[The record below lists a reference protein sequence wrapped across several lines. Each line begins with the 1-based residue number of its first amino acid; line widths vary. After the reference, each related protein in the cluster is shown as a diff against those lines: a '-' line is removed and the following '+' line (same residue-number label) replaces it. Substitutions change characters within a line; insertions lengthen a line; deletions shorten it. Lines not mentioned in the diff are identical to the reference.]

1 MNRIQHFQLAVV
13 TILGMAGGIALSRP
27 AAAQAQRGDKE
38 NIQVKVSL
46 GHKAPA
52 RSARFIQ
59 LAGGSDGVAVLNVSG
74 RQTEKNDRVAATSS
88 TLNCGA
94 GDVDELVADISYAQP
109 SAPLR
114 KLAGWKDG
122 YAVNND
128 AMWGYLM
135 EHGSPGQARRLKDD
149 QWNKPDAP
157 LLTIQLDEE
166 GAKGF
171 TIALEQLIS
180 HGAMWLPEQD
190 AFITLADKP
199 VDFKTHMASLQGRRI
214 LDSVAEQPDASLAT
228 FHKLWPDFGNPLQ
241 WNASWQTRWMGVT
254 GHLTVTAAS
263 HGAIYKFA
271 VDRWGNIRPDFASP
285 HKFRLD
291 LQWPES
297 AWKRQKIDNGLPV
310 IITNLEKNGQLAT
323 IEQFASPLVDL
334 STTIRGYIPSVMFS
348 KINISGKAGS
358 FSFDITLHN
367 ELKDHELEAIQQQ
380 DKWIVADKQTG
391 NIFLTVEAGK
401 DITVKPADPIPN
413 KNGQQLTFAISG
425 TLTEGTSREFIV
437 KLPSPAIAPAEL
449 IRLGNLQ
456 YATERKKTVDY
467 WEGWLAQGALFNVPE
482 QAVNELYRAN
492 LWHALILP
500 RHTLDIDGKEHMDL
514 PYANTA
520 YGQRNAD
527 WPINQAVYVDY
538 MIYGLRGYDK
548 TAQDEYKAMF
558 KSQQQP
564 DGRIGGF
571 ANWGVYSPGQLYAI
585 AQNFLLSGNRSQF
598 EQLLQNALKALD
610 WCLTQVAKSNEGTDK
625 TGLILGPLN
634 DLTNAEREWAFNQA
648 YYVGGLEEF
657 AKALSAYGHPRAEE
671 ARSAALKMKAD
682 VVKEFARGSVKSPV
696 VQLEDGT
703 WINYVPTDAMTHRR
717 IMDQWYPTD
726 VDTGPLHLARLGV
739 IDAHSW
745 LTTAMLHDHED
756 NLFFK
761 NQGAANEPVYVQQ
774 ATPYFLRD
782 NVKAVIRAFYSL
794 MACGFSHEQYTP
806 LEHRWAWGQY
816 YGPPST
822 DGAWF
827 EIYRRM
833 LLNEIGNDTLMIGQA
848 IPQSW
853 LEKGKK
859 IEVKD
864 APTYFGKT
872 SFVIEGLNGDNEI
885 KAAVESP
892 DRNAPQQLLVRFRHP
907 SGKQIRS
914 VTVNGKRWKGFDV
927 KKEYIIIPAPSGKYI
942 ISAKY

>member
-1 MNRIQHFQLAVV
+1 MNRMQHFQLVAI
-13 TILGMAGGIALSRP
+13 TILGLAGGITISCP
-27 AAAQAQRGDKE
+27 ASAQAQANGTG
-38 NIQVKVSL
+38 NIQVKISL

-52 RSARFIQ
+52 RNARFVQ
-59 LAGGSDGVAVLNVSG
+59 LAGGSAGVVVSNVAG
-74 RQTEKNDRVAATSS
+74 RQIEKNDRVTAASS
-88 TLNCGA
+88 ILNCGA
-94 GDVDELVADISYAQP
+94 GDVDELVADISYLLP

-122 YAVNND
+122 YAVNDD

-135 EHGSPGQARRLKDD
+135 EHGSPGQSRRLKDD

-157 LLTIQLDEE
+157 LLTVQLDEE
-166 GAKGF
+166 GTTGF

-199 VDFKTHMASLQGRRI
+199 VDFKMHIAALKGTRV
-214 LDSVAEQPDASLAT
+214 LDEVAQQADASLET
-228 FHKLWPDFGNPLQ
+228 FQKLWPDIGNPNE
-241 WNASWQTRWMGVT
+241 WDRSWQTRWMGTT
-254 GHLTVTAAS
+254 GHLTVTAAA
-263 HGAIYKFA
+263 HGSVYKFA
-271 VDRWGNIRPDFASP
+271 VDRWGNVRPDFASP

-323 IEQFASPLVDL
+323 IEQFSSPLVDL

-348 KINISGKAGS
+348 KIDISGKAGN
-358 FSFDITLHN
+358 FSFEITLHN
-367 ELKDHELEAIQQQ
+367 ELKDHALEVIQQQ
-380 DKWIVADKQTG
+380 GKWIIADKQTG
-391 NIFLTVEAGK
+391 DIFLVIETGK
-401 DITVKPADPIPN
+401 DITVKPTDPVPN
-413 KNGQQLTFAISG
+413 KNGQQIAFTISG
-425 TLTEGTSREFIV
+425 VLTDGTSREFVV
-437 KLPSPAIAPAEL
+437 KLPSPAIVPAEL
-449 IRLGNLQ
+449 TRLNNLQ
-456 YATERKKTVDY
+456 YAVERKKTVDY
-467 WEGWLAQGALFNVPE
+467 WEGWLAKGASFQVPE

-500 RHTLDIDGKEHMDL
+500 RHTLDIDGKKHMDL

-527 WPINQAVYVDY
+527 WPVNQAVYVDY
-538 MIYGLRGYDK
+538 MIYGLRGYDDV
-548 TAQDEYKAMF
+548 AQDEYTAMF

-585 AQNFLLSGNRSQF
+585 AQNFLLSGNRLQF
-598 EQLLQNALKALD
+598 EQLLPNALKALD
-610 WCLTQVAKSNEGTDK
+610 WCLAQVAKSNEGANK

-648 YYVGGLEEF
+648 YYVGGLEAF
-657 AKALSAYGHPRAEE
+657 AKALSVYNHPRAEE
-671 ARSAALKMKAD
+671 VQHIASKMKAD

-703 WINYVPTDAMTHRR
+703 WINYVPTDALTCRR
-717 IMDQWYPTD
+717 MMDQWYPTD
-726 VDTGPLHLARLGV
+726 VDTGPLHLTRLGV

-774 ATPYFLRD
+774 STPYFLRD

-794 MACGFSHEQYTP
+794 MACGFSHEQYTS

-833 LLNEIGNDTLMIGQA
+833 LLNEIGQDTLMIGQA

-853 LEKGKK
+853 LEEGKK

-872 SFVIEGLNGDNEI
+872 SFSIEGLNKENEI
-885 KAAVESP
+885 KATVEVP
-892 DRNAPQQLLVRFRHP
+892 DRDAPRQLLVRFRHP
-907 SGKQIRS
+907 AGKMIRS
-914 VTVNGKRWKGFDV
+914 VLVNGKRWKNFDA
-927 KKEYIIIPAPSGKYI
+927 KKEYISIPAPSGKYI
-942 ISAKY
+942 ISARY